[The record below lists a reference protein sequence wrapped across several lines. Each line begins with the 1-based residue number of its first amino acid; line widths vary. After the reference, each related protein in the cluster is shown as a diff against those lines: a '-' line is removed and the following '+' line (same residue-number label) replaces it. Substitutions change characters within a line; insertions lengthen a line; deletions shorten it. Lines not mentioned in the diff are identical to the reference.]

1 MWFGKSEKS
10 KAFLKALLK
19 QVESPVVPDDAL
31 NILAE
36 DVDLLE
42 LMPPKSVLTP
52 HPKELQ
58 RPDRAW
64 ENDFDKPES
73 KSVLSKI

>member
-1 MWFGKSEKS
+1 M
-10 KAFLKALLK
+10 L
-19 QVESPVVPDDAL
+19 DAL

-42 LMPPKSVLTP
+42 LMPQIRLTP

-58 RPDRAW
+58 RLIGLGKMILIKL
-64 ENDFDKPES
+64 EK
-73 KSVLSKI
+73 